1 MTRRLAGIVAAAPL
15 DALTRVHAAP
25 LGVAV
30 GRGLAVA
37 VGTGIVG

>member
-1 MTRRLAGIVAAAPL
+1 MALAAAL

-30 GRGLAVA
+30 GRGVAVA
-37 VGTGIVG
+37 VGVGGTGTVG